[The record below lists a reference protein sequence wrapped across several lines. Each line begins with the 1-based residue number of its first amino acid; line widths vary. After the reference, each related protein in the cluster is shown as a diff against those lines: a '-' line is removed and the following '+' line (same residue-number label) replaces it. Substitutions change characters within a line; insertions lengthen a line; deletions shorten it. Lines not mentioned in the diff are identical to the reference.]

1 MKKTKFNLGDVV
13 IVDYR
18 NRVETI
24 YEEYKR
30 VLYKPASEVSK
41 FEEVDER
48 KGMIVGA
55 RYIQEGYWHRGRYDE
70 EGGWSD
76 PPHLTNIKTKLVY
89 LIRFGLTNKE
99 VMFLEEDIIEE
110 PFTVNWTAFPTR
122 FVKITKEERE
132 SMSKASK
139 SYPRDEKGRWTK

>member
-1 MKKTKFNLGDVV
+1 MKKTEFNLGDVV

-30 VLYKPASEVSK
+30 ILYKPASEVSK

-55 RYIQEGYWHRGRYDE
+55 RHVQEGDWNKGVYDYE
-70 EGGWSD
+70 DGYTSPPYLSD
-76 PPHLTNIKTKLVY
+76 IKTKLVY

-99 VMFLEEDIIEE
+99 VMFLEEDIELIG
-110 PFTVNWTAFPTR
+110 TNYWYDFPTR
-122 FVKITKEERE
+122 FVKITEKERE
-132 SMSKASK
+132 FMSKASK
-139 SYPRDEKGRWTK
+139 SYPRDSKGRFSK